1 MVEDVD
7 YNAII
12 ISSADES
19 GGRVNGNVIL
29 KLMPGSAARPGRVID
44 F

>member
-19 GGRVNGNVIL
+19 GGEGEWKRDFEADAWL
-29 KLMPGSAARPGRVID
+29 RRPSRPSD
-44 F
+44 